1 MLNRYARVLVCLFA
15 LDVSAFAQQSGPGPS
30 SKALGAPTIISA
42 IQSQDT
48 SFDIPE
54 AARESTS
61 VVPARPARHPVVNSI
76 TTMSR
81 EPFAVLLLDGKRLL
95 VPLTPTQLAA
105 TALRTQVTA
114 PSSIQS
120 GRFP

>member
-30 SKALGAPTIISA
+30 LKALGAPTIIGA

-54 AARESTS
+54 AAHQSTT
-61 VVPARPARHPVVNSI
+61 VVPARPARHLNSI
-76 TTMSR
+76 TTRSR